1 MISDAKTITQQIISG
16 KNLKISYKNFQ
27 IEQLVKLDNHNVLLL
42 NVFTLLSKYRY
53 HIAKYTK
60 TYVMNDVDA
69 KKYEYKPYMLAN
81 ELYGT
86 IEMAPLIL
94 RINHMTSVTQFK
106 DLQKGIKLFNGDI
119 LDFLNE
125 MVIKEKSVI
134 TANRSQIKDEIIG
147 L

>member
-1 MISDAKTITQQIISG
+1 MISDAKTITQQIITG

-69 KKYEYKPYMLAN
+69 KKYEYKPYMLA
-81 ELYGT
+81 

-106 DLQKGIKLFNGDI
+106 DLQRGIKLFNGDI